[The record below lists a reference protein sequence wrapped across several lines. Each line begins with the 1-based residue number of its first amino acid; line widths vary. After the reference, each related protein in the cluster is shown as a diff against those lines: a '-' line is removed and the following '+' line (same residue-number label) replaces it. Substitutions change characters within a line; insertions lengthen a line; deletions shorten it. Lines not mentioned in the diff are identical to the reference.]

1 MLFLLLL
8 ICYNFIEVGG
18 SMKPWSKDEIIYLE
32 NYEDEYLNME
42 ASKRFYNLYRDIIS
56 EEDKDSYISVN
67 DAIKIYNLVPRQY
80 IDERYTITKRTTP
93 LTTSGINKLKC
104 SMLMSVGI
112 MCSLSMTKIGKKDI
126 ENKFGIVVEKSED
139 GIYQGMKEF
148 LDKGFKMKKFT
159 LVIAMLILQR
169 LMSKLPS
176 RKTNK
181 LPNC

>member
-32 NYEDEYLNME
+32 NYEDEYLNVE

-126 ENKFGIVVEKSED
+126 DKVCDNMTKTFNQYID
-139 GIYQGMKEF
+139 GNKEF
-148 LDKGFKMKKFT
+148 ESISKK
-159 LVIAMLILQR
+159 I
-169 LMSKLPS
+169 
-176 RKTNK
+176 TNFDEYFRFII
-181 LPNC
+181 NESYI